1 MHKIKLRN
9 VDLPSK
15 PFNAFSSHKSKIQST
30 PSHLTGSRMDAA
42 LQRQDDIPRARSRG
56 EVSDYLLSEV
66 SLAWHLKGCGISIH
80 QGSELISTALAV
92 NSQPSE
98 PRAYDYCWSSKQ
110 WNFLTY
116 HKIIETEPQFKKV
129 NIPNL
134 EIASYFQPF
143 FKNYCI

>member
-1 MHKIKLRN
+1 
-9 VDLPSK
+9 
-15 PFNAFSSHKSKIQST
+15 
-30 PSHLTGSRMDAA
+30 MDAA
-42 LQRQDDIPRARSRG
+42 LQRQDDIPQARSRG

-66 SLAWHLKGCGISIH
+66 SLAWHLKVCSISIH

-116 HKIIETEPQFKKV
+116 HKITETEPQLKKV

-143 FKNYCI
+143 LKNYFI